1 MKLSRLL
8 SVYKEGHIND
18 LCIELTGYTLNEKN
32 LKYSDI
38 EKHWKFVGSN
48 PSNASVIN
56 MLRKGEKGLVERIT
70 NGIDAVIEKKVSE
83 NFGTAPSTSTAVIK
97 KAFPDYYAHCE
108 KIRKGLADS
117 NHVCDAGNQV
127 MVAVSDGSRSS
138 RPTYDVVDKG
148 TGIRGPEFASTILSI
163 NRGNKLSS
171 DKQYLIGAFG
181 QGGSTS
187 LSFANATII
196 ISKVDN
202 VYYYTVVKQVDLQD
216 YKNVAYVYLTID
228 EQIPTCEEDITT
240 FDEEWLQQ
248 FVNSESGTLVRMVE
262 MNISPEI
269 SGLDASKPHG
279 LGDLIN
285 TELFDVGLPVS
296 VYENRQ
302 SFRGNVHSQNRSS
315 FGSAL
320 KLCTWKKYLKDEYSG
335 SLNIDFENKPYKIDY
350 YAILPDNEQD
360 WASDSKCRITFESIN
375 IYDDPVIYTVN
386 GQTVSTE
393 GFTRIKNGGLNQLRY
408 RLLIVINLDL
418 LGKEKYK
425 FFTTD
430 RSQIKVTE
438 DSKGLLTE
446 VISKICHE
454 PKLIELNSRI
464 AGLALSKGLDDEDV
478 ARIADQVK
486 NEYSQYVK
494 HGGMVKY
501 KHPNKPPKPNPK
513 PKDYAD
519 HIVELT
525 IVSTKNEF
533 YKDEEV
539 SFMLKTGAE
548 KYVNQSAHIYAFI
561 DDFQTTALL
570 PTFSKGMISW
580 KSTAKDIGFGKHTLF
595 FNYYGDHGESLESD
609 PFEFEVF
616 ESDSEPDDSPIKH
629 SKIPNIEIGC
639 NPNQELIIDLAR
651 NDEESKIIV
660 TYNNV
665 HEMLYDQVYGK
676 HAKESDLKEV
686 TDRYLKPV
694 ILFILFM
701 GDKFENMES
710 TVDKNQMVVN
720 FIKAQLTTYN
730 E

>member
-1 MKLSRLL
+1 MKLSGLL
-8 SVYKEGHIND
+8 AVYKESHIND
-18 LCIELTGYTLNEKN
+18 LCAELTGYTLNEKN
-32 LKYSDI
+32 LKYEDI
-38 EKHWKFVGSN
+38 CEHWKFVGNN

-56 MLRKGEKGLVERIT
+56 MLRKGEKGLIERIT

-83 NFGTAPSTSTAVIK
+83 SFGTLPSSSATVIK
-97 KAFPDYYAHCE
+97 KAFPEYYERCV
-108 KIRKGLADS
+108 KIRKGLVDS

-148 TGIRGPEFASTILSI
+148 TGIRGSEFASTILSI
-163 NRGNKLSS
+163 NKGNKLSS

-196 ISKVDN
+196 ISKVKGI
-202 VYYYTVVKQVDLQD
+202 YYYTVVKQVDLQD
-216 YKNVAYVYLTID
+216 YKNVAYVYLTING
-228 EQIPTCEEDITT
+228 EIPTCEEDETT
-240 FDEEWLQQ
+240 FEEEWLQQ
-248 FVNSESGTLVRMVE
+248 FVNAESGTLVRMVE

-302 SFRGNVHSQNRSS
+302 SFLGNVHSQNRSS

-320 KLCTWKKYLKDEYSG
+320 KLCTWKKYLKDEYCG

-350 YAILPDNEQD
+350 YAILPAEEED
-360 WASDSKCRITFESIN
+360 WASDSKCRSTFEQIN
-375 IYDDPVIYTVN
+375 IYDDPIIYTVN

-393 GFTRIKNGGLNQLRY
+393 GFTRVKNGGLNQLRY
-408 RLLIVINLDL
+408 RLLVVINLDL

-438 DSKGLLTE
+438 DSKGLLTA
-446 VISKICHE
+446 VLQKICHE
-454 PKLIELNSRI
+454 PKLIELNSRV

-486 NEYSQYVK
+486 SEYSQYVK
-494 HGGMVKY
+494 NGGMVKY
-501 KHPNKPPKPNPK
+501 KHPVNPPKPK
-513 PKDYAD
+513 PHKDYAD

-548 KYVNQSAHIYAFI
+548 KYVNQSAHIYAYI
-561 DDFQTTALL
+561 DGLQTTALL

-580 KSTAKDIGFGKHTLF
+580 KSTTKEVGYGKHVLF
-595 FNYYGDHGESLESD
+595 FNYYGDHNETLESEE
-609 PFEFEVF
+609 FAFEVF
-616 ESDSEPDDSPIKH
+616 DKDAEEDDSSIKH

-639 NPNQELIIDLAR
+639 NPNAELIVDLSR
-651 NDEESKIIV
+651 NEEEGKISVI
-660 TYNNV
+660 YNNV

-701 GDKFENMES
+701 GDAYENIEKD
-710 TVDKNQMVVN
+710 VDKNQMVVN
-720 FIKAQLTTYN
+720 FIKAQLTTFN

>member
-8 SVYKEGHIND
+8 SVYKESHVND
-18 LCIELTGYTLNEKN
+18 LCMELTGHTLNEKN

-38 EKHWKFVGSN
+38 CAHWKFVGNN

-70 NGIDAVIEKKVSE
+70 NGIDAVIEKQVLKSF
-83 NFGTAPSTSTAVIK
+83 NSIPTSSLSVIK
-97 KAFPDYYAHCE
+97 KSFPKYYERCE
-108 KIRKGLADS
+108 KIKRGLVDS

-148 TGIRGPEFASTILSI
+148 TGIKGIDFASTILSI
-163 NRGNKLSS
+163 NKGNKLSS

-196 ISKVDN
+196 ISKIEEK
-202 VYYYTVVKQVDLQD
+202 YYYTIVKQVDLQD
-216 YKNVAYVYLTID
+216 YKNVAYVYLTINN
-228 EQIPTCEEDITT
+228 EIPTCEEDEKSY
-240 FDEEWLQQ
+240 DEEWLKE
-248 FVNSESGTLVRMVE
+248 FIEFESGTLVRMVE

-269 SGLDASKPHG
+269 SALDASKPHG

-285 TELFDVGLPVS
+285 TELFDIGLPIS
-296 VYENRQ
+296 IYENRQ
-302 SFRGNVHSQNRSS
+302 SFLINVHSQNRSS
-315 FGSAL
+315 FGSSL
-320 KLCTWKKYLKDEYSG
+320 KLCTWKKYLKDEYCG
-335 SLNIDFENKPYKIDY
+335 SLSIDFKNRPYRIDY
-350 YAILPDNEQD
+350 YAILPFEEED
-360 WASDSKCRITFESIN
+360 WASDSKCRATFEQIN
-375 IYDDPVIYTVN
+375 IYDDPIIYTVN

-393 GFTRIKNGGLNQLRY
+393 GFTRIKNAGLNQLRF

-418 LGKEKYK
+418 LGKDKYK

-438 DSKGLLTE
+438 DSKGLLQE
-446 VISKICHE
+446 VVQKICHE
-454 PKLIELNSRI
+454 QKLIELNSRV

-486 NEYSQYVK
+486 NEYSHYVK
-494 HGGMVKY
+494 DGGLVKY
-501 KHPNKPPKPNPK
+501 RHPTNPPKPK
-513 PKDYAD
+513 PNKDYAD
-519 HIVELT
+519 HIEELT
-525 IVSTKNEF
+525 IVSTKSEF

-539 SFMLKTGAE
+539 SFLLKTGAE
-548 KYVNQSAHIYAFI
+548 KYVNQSANIYAYI
-561 DDFQTTALL
+561 DDIQTSSLL
-570 PTFSKGMISW
+570 PTFSKGIISW
-580 KSTAKDIGFGKHTLF
+580 KSTPKEIGFGKHKLF
-595 FNYYGDHGESLESD
+595 FNYYGDHGETMESEA
-609 PFEFEVF
+609 FEFEIFDVD
-616 ESDSEPDDSPIKH
+616 SDDDSPVKH

-639 NPNQELIIDLAR
+639 NPNSELIVDLSR
-651 NDEESKIIV
+651 NEEEGKITVI
-660 TYNNV
+660 YNNV
-665 HEMLYDQVYGK
+665 HEMLYNQVYGK

-701 GDKFENMES
+701 GDSYENIEKDI
-710 TVDKNQMVVN
+710 DKNQIVVN
-720 FIKAQLTTYN
+720 FIKAQLTTFN